1 MKYHFFF
8 PNKICRFLRQSGP
21 ESITDGRKKIVSL
34 LTVILIFLGLRFRA
48 DGKELPEDMRQKTDL
63 QLGVLTVL
71 SVQKGID
78 SGSYT
83 CVANNKH
90 GHSAKRTT
98 TVDVIGK
105 VFRRRVG
112 WSVGRR
118 VDSTGSD
125 WATPGP

>member
-1 MKYHFFF
+1 
-8 PNKICRFLRQSGP
+8 
-21 ESITDGRKKIVSL
+21 
-34 LTVILIFLGLRFRA
+34 
-48 DGKELPEDMRQKTDL
+48 MRQKTDL

-71 SVQKGID
+71 SVQKGVD

-105 VFRRRVG
+105 VDGSGVDRVG
-112 WSVGRR
+112 GWTRQGCVLGHRAIAER
-118 VDSTGSD
+118 AGIR
-125 WATPGP
+125 